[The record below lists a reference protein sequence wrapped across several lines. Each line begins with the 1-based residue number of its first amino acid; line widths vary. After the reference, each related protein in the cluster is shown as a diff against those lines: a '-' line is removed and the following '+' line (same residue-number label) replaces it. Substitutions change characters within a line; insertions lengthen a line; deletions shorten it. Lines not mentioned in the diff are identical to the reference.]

1 MGEQLPAGEPGEG
14 AVRSLAWPLPCL
26 SLRACSLNT
35 WLPELAPLTCVRCP
49 PSAWGTPA
57 PPTSRL
63 PMPLFLSSCRHLLWA
78 HPWHRAASIGGP
90 DGASAAQTR
99 PFLWLQKPPG
109 GSISSVPLSLNDN
122 NSKWFTYIPD
132 LSFALQ
138 PLTCCHVFSTQ
149 YMGPT
154 IACMLFLIL
163 PFPSNSYLIHQSPI
177 KFMTKIYL

>member
-57 PPTSRL
+57 PPTSLL
-63 PMPLFLSSCRHLLWA
+63 PTPLFLSSCRHLLWA

-90 DGASAAQTR
+90 DGASAAQTQ
-99 PFLWLQKPPG
+99 PFLRLQKPPG
-109 GSISSVPLSLNDN
+109 GSGGSFIIIFRGCKYLLSGICFLGNKN
-122 NSKWFTYIPD
+122 YLERKRAWGESLKPANHANSIQLEW
-132 LSFALQ
+132 
-138 PLTCCHVFSTQ
+138 
-149 YMGPT
+149 
-154 IACMLFLIL
+154 
-163 PFPSNSYLIHQSPI
+163 QSPSH
-177 KFMTKIYL
+177 